1 MSSKTNKMKKVT
13 FEKRNKEVSKV
24 KDTIS
29 YIAKTA
35 ATKQETVNRLSDILS
50 DLKLGWGGSHVWCA
64 NQNNERLFIIEG
76 Y

>member
-24 KDTIS
+24 KGTIN
-29 YIAKTA
+29 YIAKTS
-35 ATKQETVNRLSDILS
+35 ATKQEAVNRLSDILS
-50 DLKLGWGGSHVWCA
+50 GLKLGWGGSHVWCA
-64 NQNNERLFIIEG
+64 NQNNERLFLIEG